1 MSNKLAI
8 ITVHSGCLKKL
19 FLTLKSVMNQKKKP
33 DLHLVV
39 SKKYININN
48 SIKFRKFFF
57 NKDKSL
63 YNAMNIGQVLSR
75 DYSFLYLNSGDYFYS
90 KNSISIIKRHIEIYP
105 RKCLIFKTILK
116 YNNLIFEPNNN
127 FFYSD
132 GFRQHPSY
140 VCPSHRRKTK
150 FNEKFKILS
159 DGIWMQNQ
167 NKRFG
172 YKKINSK
179 ISVLSLGGISSD
191 PKLFSIKENFS
202 FSIKEGLKETLKFF
216 IKIVLSKN
224 NFYKIIFRKNFILK

>member
-19 FLTLKSVMNQKKKP
+19 FLTLNSVNNQKIKP
-33 DLHLVV
+33 DLHLVI

-48 SIKFRKFFF
+48 SINFRKFFF

-63 YNAMNIGQVLSR
+63 YNAMNIGQGLSSA
-75 DYSFLYLNSGDYFYS
+75 YSFLYLNSGDYFYS
-90 KNSISIIKRHIEIYP
+90 KNSISVIKRYTEIYP
-105 RKCLIFKTILK
+105 SKCLIFKTILK
-116 YNNLIFEPNNN
+116 YNSLTFEPNNN

-132 GFRQHPSY
+132 SFCQHPSF

-150 FNEKFKILS
+150 FNEEFTILS

-191 PKLFSIKENFS
+191 PKLFSIKEYFS
-202 FSIKEGLKETLKFF
+202 FSIKEGLKESLKFL
-216 IKIVLSKN
+216 IKVISSKN
-224 NFYKIIFRKNFILK
+224 TFYKIIFQKNFILK